1 MSKNNQGHVIKKW
14 AAIQDQF
21 RDALL
26 LGNGASRA
34 VHSGFGYDSLYE
46 AATQADHISRSVA
59 TIFEQFKTQDFELVL
74 RRLWQA
80 QLVNKAL
87 RIAGPA
93 VDEAYK
99 NVQNALIWTIR
110 DTHVTYDQAK
120 LHFEPIYQ
128 FIKNFKTVVSLNYD
142 LVLYWATQF
151 GNQELGIWFKDGF
164 IDGAFDDGYER
175 LREAYNAPGATLF
188 FYPHGNLVLARNNIG
203 QETKIA
209 ASSFSALLATFRE
222 AWDDASP
229 IFVCEGTASDKK
241 QTIGNSSYLQRVYRE
256 VIPSL
261 SDSLVIYGWNM
272 HTQDQHILDQLK
284 LSKIKR
290 VAISVH
296 ENNQKYAGCAYEKV
310 KAMGI
315 TDENITFFDA
325 ASSGC
330 WNNVS

>member
-1 MSKNNQGHVIKKW
+1 MSKNNQRHVIKKW
-14 AAIQDQF
+14 AAIQYQF

-34 VHSGFGYDSLYE
+34 VHPGFGYDSLYK
-46 AATQADHISRSVA
+46 AAAQAGHISCSVA

-87 RIAGPA
+87 RIAGQA

-164 IDGAFDDGYER
+164 IDGAFDDDYER
-175 LREAYNAPGATLF
+175 LREACNAQGATLF

-209 ASSFSALLATFRE
+209 ASSFSALLATFRG

-229 IFVCEGTASDKK
+229 IFVCEGTASDKE

-261 SDSLVIYGWNM
+261 SDSLVIYGWSM
-272 HTQDQHILDQLK
+272 HEQDQHILGQLK

-296 ENNQKYAGCAYEKV
+296 ENDQKYAGCAYEKV

-330 WNNVS
+330 WNNAS